1 MEVPMKIAIFG
12 TGGVGGFFGGR
23 LARAGEQV
31 IFIARGE
38 HLRAIQAN
46 GLKVDSIMGDFVI
59 DPAQAADEPSQVG
72 PVDVVIVGVKAW
84 QVPQAAQAMRPMV
97 GDKTFVVPLENGVE
111 APDQLASVLGAEH
124 VLGGLCQLSAYVA
137 GPGYIRHVGIEP
149 YIAFGEMD
157 RQSSP
162 RTGRLRQAFE
172 RAGVKVSIPDDIQAA
187 MWDKFLFI
195 AAISGVGA
203 VTRSPVGA
211 FRQLPETR
219 QMLIAAMEEIFAVA
233 RRRGVRLPDDAVE
246 KRLAFIDNISASVT
260 ASMHRDII
268 EGRPSE
274 LESQNGA
281 VVRMG
286 QELGVPTPVHSFL
299 YASLLHQEKRARG
312 EISY

>member
-1 MEVPMKIAIFG
+1 MKIAIFG

-97 GDKTFVVPLENGVE
+97 ADKTFVVPLENGVE
-111 APDQLASVLGAEH
+111 APAQLASVLGAEH
-124 VLGGLCQLSAYVA
+124 VLGGLCQLSAYLA

-157 RQSSP
+157 RRPSR
-162 RTGRLRQAFE
+162 RTGRLHQAFE
-172 RAGVKVSIPDDIQAA
+172 RAGVKATIPDDIQAA

-203 VTRSPVGA
+203 VTRAPVGA

-219 QMLIAAMEEIFAVA
+219 QMLVASMQEIVTIA
-233 RRRGVRLPDDAVE
+233 RRRAVGLPDDAVE
-246 KRLAFIDNISASVT
+246 KRLAFIDNIGANVM
-260 ASMHRDII
+260 ASMQRDLM

-286 QELGVPTPVHSFL
+286 KELGVPTPVNSFL
-299 YASLLHQEKRARG
+299 YASLLVQEKRARG
-312 EISY
+312 EIVY